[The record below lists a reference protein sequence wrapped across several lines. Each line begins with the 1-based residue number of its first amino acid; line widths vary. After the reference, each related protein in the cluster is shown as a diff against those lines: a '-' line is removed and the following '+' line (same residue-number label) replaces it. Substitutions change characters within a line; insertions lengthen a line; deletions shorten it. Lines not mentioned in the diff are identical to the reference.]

1 MTEAS
6 SELKRQTPKTN
17 MMILCVILTTFSYR
31 PIPGDLISGV
41 INTGSGVT
49 IHNRDC
55 KNLLS
60 MSILPQRI
68 IDVCWKDDVES
79 KDSVYP
85 VTLKAIITNK
95 LGSLAEISSI
105 LARKNVNINN
115 INIISA
121 NI

>member
-1 MTEAS
+1 M
-6 SELKRQTPKTN
+6 
-17 MMILCVILTTFSYR
+17 
-31 PIPGDLISGV
+31 
-41 INTGSGVT
+41 T

-68 IDVCWKDDVES
+68 IDVCWKDNVES
-79 KDSVYP
+79 KDNVYP

-115 INIISA
+115 INIVNRTSDFFELNLTIETKNSKHLSSILSSLRISDKVLEINKLMA
-121 NI
+121 NN